1 MTSTKLSLFI
11 SLFALAACGTEN
23 QSTSDDGV
31 NQNAEELVEELVADF
46 VSAEDSIKNTDPA
59 DYVVTKPVFLGQP
72 MFMDGEELKSTT
84 IPELGLEIFEKPF
97 DTEAMDMV
105 DYLYESG
112 RFDVIEDVELEGY
125 SNQSMEDR
133 VWTVIEDANISEDQ
147 LGTPEVSTN
156 YVVTKPIF
164 LGQPMF
170 MDGEELKSTT
180 IPELGLELF
189 ELPFG
194 IDIDDMTEYLY
205 ENGRFEYIEEGL

>member
-23 QSTSDDGV
+23 KSTSDDGV

-84 IPELGLEIFEKPF
+84 IPELGLE
-97 DTEAMDMV
+97 
-105 DYLYESG
+105 
-112 RFDVIEDVELEGY
+112 
-125 SNQSMEDR
+125 
-133 VWTVIEDANISEDQ
+133 
-147 LGTPEVSTN
+147 
-156 YVVTKPIF
+156 
-164 LGQPMF
+164 
-170 MDGEELKSTT
+170 
-180 IPELGLELF
+180 LF

-205 ENGRFEYIEEGL
+205 ENGHFEYIEEGL